1 MSFSLSE
8 ESLDLQNVARQF
20 AQREIAPNVHDW
32 EREGHFAR
40 EVFKGLG
47 ELGFL
52 GAAFPESVGG
62 SEMGLLNMVLG
73 AEQVGLASPDLV
85 SAFNMN
91 AMTAPMGIMSW
102 GTPDQHEEYVRPL
115 IQGDLIGSIAL
126 TEAGGGSDAMRNMK
140 TRAVLKDGSWVINGT
155 KMWIT
160 LSPVA
165 DVCLLFAKTD
175 FEAGHRGVS
184 AFILRYDD
192 PGVTVTR
199 LPTTTGNLIPV
210 GEVVLDNVRIPEDR
224 LVGEVG
230 AGFKIAMN
238 SLDYGRLAVAAKS
251 LSVGQVL
258 ADLGIEYAKTREAFG
273 NPIGRY
279 QMIQHQIADAVTELT
294 AGRALLY
301 QAAATFDSGLADTRM
316 SAMAKYFLGEVTLKI
331 ANAVM
336 EIHGGYGVSQE
347 YTVNHYLNLAHLG
360 RTGEGAANILRIAL
374 AEDALGYK
382 SMSRHA
388 LRRPLS
394 FEPV

>member
-1 MSFSLSE
+1 MSFFLDE
-8 ESLDLQNVARQF
+8 ESLALQSTARTY
-20 AQREIAPNVHDW
+20 AQREIAPHVPDW

-40 EVFKGLG
+40 EVFKRLG

-62 SEMGLLNMVLG
+62 SEMGLLNMVLA

-102 GTPDQHEEYVRPL
+102 GTSEQHEEYVRPL
-115 IQGDLIGSIAL
+115 IQGDIIGSIAL
-126 TEAGGGSDAMRNMK
+126 TEAGGGSDAMGNMK
-140 TRAVLKDGSWVINGT
+140 TRAVRDGSDWVLNGT

-175 FEAGHRGVS
+175 FDAGHRGVS

-192 PGVTVTR
+192 PGVSVTR

-210 GEVVLDNVRIPEDR
+210 GEVVLDNVRLPANR

-258 ADLGIEYAKTREAFG
+258 ADLGIAYAQSREAFG
-273 NPIGRY
+273 SAIGRY
-279 QMIQHQIADAVTELT
+279 QMIQHQIADATTELA

-301 QAAATFDSGLADTRM
+301 QAAATFDGGVADTRM
-316 SAMAKYFLGEVTLKI
+316 SAMAKYFLGEVTLRI
-331 ANAVM
+331 ANSVM

-347 YTVNHYLNLAHLG
+347 YTVNHFLNLAHLG

-382 SMSRHA
+382 SMARHA
-388 LRRPLS
+388 LRRPLAAH
-394 FEPV
+394 PV